1 MQFSLYSF
9 IKLKK
14 KIKNAIILI
23 LLNEFY
29 VYKLLLKKQTNKSCN
44 NLLIFISNT
53 LFFLQVIS

>member
-29 VYKLLLKKQTNKSCN
+29 VYKLLLKNKQTKVVT
-44 NLLIFISNT
+44 IY
-53 LFFLQVIS
+53 